1 MVWRLRFIQVVL
13 LKVQGTYF
21 IQTLGCFMLY
31 RFQLVDTCLTPR
43 LGTSDLYQTWLLLN
57 KVRYLYF
64 IHMYVLK
71 VHLKSPQK
79 QKSRMYWF
87 QFWLLQRKRHRANM
101 FLAIDPDINY
111 LFHRDSI
118 IFQDMSI
125 SLGKK
130 MVGFPCTPYLHV

>member
-71 VHLKSPQK
+71 ISYDIIPIQK
-79 QKSRMYWF
+79 HPYASIRNAYVWN
-87 QFWLLQRKRHRANM
+87 RV
-101 FLAIDPDINY
+101 DINNLAVFSADFVFTTNILNDCDLLY
-111 LFHRDSI
+111 GDRFWCISI
-118 IFQDMSI
+118 CIFSTFFGNME
-125 SLGKK
+125 
-130 MVGFPCTPYLHV
+130 